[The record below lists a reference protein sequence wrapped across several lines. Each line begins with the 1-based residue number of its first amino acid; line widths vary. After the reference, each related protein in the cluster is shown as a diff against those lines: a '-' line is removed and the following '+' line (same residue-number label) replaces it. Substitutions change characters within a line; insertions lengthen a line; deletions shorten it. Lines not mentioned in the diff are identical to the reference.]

1 MRLRTI
7 ILLLLIISSLAGNG
21 QLITEKLKVI
31 PGTYTTVA
39 VDNLGSIYLLNKNN
53 QLKKLNEKGDS
64 IAVYNNVKKLGTASL
79 LDVSN
84 PLKVL
89 LYYQNFATLVM
100 LDRLLTPVN
109 SIDLR
114 QQQIFN
120 AEAVGLSYDG
130 KIWLYDNME
139 NVLKKIDDKG
149 SLLSKTPDFRQLF
162 NETPAPQQIIDRNK
176 QVYIYDS
183 ARGIYI
189 FDYYGAYKG
198 KIAITHWR
206 NLRITDRYIYGNDD
220 DRFYRYTLHSLKF
233 EEWPI
238 PGALKYKQQYIFED
252 GLLYAPDAEGL
263 SIYSY
268 LLK

>member
-1 MRLRTI
+1 MRLPAA
-7 ILLLLIISSLAGNG
+7 ILLLTMFLVKNGSS
-21 QLITEKLKVI
+21 QPVTEKRGVI
-31 PGTYTTVA
+31 PGSFIKLA
-39 VDNLGSIYLLNKNN
+39 VDNLGSIYLLSTNN
-53 QLKKLNEKGDS
+53 QLKKLDEKGDS
-64 IAVYNNVKKLGTASL
+64 VAVYNNVKKLGTASL

-84 PLKVL
+84 PLRVL
-89 LYYQNFATLVM
+89 LYYQDFATLVM

-120 AEAVGLSYDG
+120 AAATGLSYDG

-139 NVLKKIDDKG
+139 NVLKKINDNG
-149 SLLSKTPDFRQLF
+149 SVLLKTPDFRQLF
-162 NETPAPQQIIDRNK
+162 NETPEPQQIIDRNK
-176 QVYIYDS
+176 QVYIYDT
-183 ARGIYI
+183 ARGIYL

-206 NLRITDRYIYGNDD
+206 NLRITSKYIYGNDK

-238 PGALKYKQQYIFED
+238 PDALKNKQQYLFED
-252 GLLYAPDAEGL
+252 GLLYTLDTDGVA
-263 SIYSY
+263 IYSCRF
-268 LLK
+268 

>member
-1 MRLRTI
+1 MRLRTS
-7 ILLLLIISSLAGNG
+7 ILLFLTFLVKAGSG
-21 QLITEKLKVI
+21 QLVTEKIRTL
-31 PGTYTTVA
+31 PGSYTMVA
-39 VDNLGSIYLLNKNN
+39 IDNLESIYLLSTNN
-53 QLKKLNEKGDS
+53 QLKKLNENGDS
-64 IAVYNNVKKLGTASL
+64 VAVYNNVKKLGQPSL

-84 PLKVL
+84 PLRVL
-89 LYYQNFATLVM
+89 LYYRNFATLVM

-114 QQQIFN
+114 RQQIFN

-149 SLLSKTPDFRQLF
+149 SILSRTPDFRQLF

-183 ARGIYI
+183 ARGIYT

-206 NLRITDRYIYGNDD
+206 NLRITDKYIYGNDN
-220 DRFYRYTLHSLKF
+220 DRFYRYTLYSLKF

-238 PGALKYKQQYIFED
+238 PGPLKNKQQYIFEE
-252 GLLYAPDAEGL
+252 GFLYTLDAAGI
-263 SIYSY
+263 SIYSCRF
-268 LLK
+268 